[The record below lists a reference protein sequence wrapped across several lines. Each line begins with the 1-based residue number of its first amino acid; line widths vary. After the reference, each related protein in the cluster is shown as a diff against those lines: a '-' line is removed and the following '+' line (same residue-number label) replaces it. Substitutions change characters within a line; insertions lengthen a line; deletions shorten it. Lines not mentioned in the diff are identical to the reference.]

1 MQTLREKLYQT
12 SDFLYGVELVSIRG
26 TMAEQSAIKARKFAG
41 QLIECPQ
48 IDWISIT
55 DNAGGNPQLAP
66 VALAK
71 PILYS
76 GKETVIHLTCK
87 DLNRNGLESEA
98 WFLNSEGFHNILAMT
113 GDYPVTGNQGMAKP
127 VFDIDSVG
135 LITMLTK
142 MNRGFDVPR
151 HGSLKKSHQ
160 LEKTNFLIGA
170 VTTNFKLLEGEV
182 MPQYF
187 KLEKKVECGA
197 HFIINQIGYDSRK
210 IHELRLYM
218 DHHGMKET
226 PLIGNVYVL
235 SPKVAQL
242 FYEGKIPG
250 VVVTKELADSCIK
263 HGKSADHGK
272 AFFYELAAK
281 QIAIYKGLGYR
292 GAYLGGVHD
301 FSAIDKVLEIE
312 QTFSPDDWKQFVS
325 EINFSRPGEFF
336 FYSKDP
342 ETGLADAARRDT
354 NYKTKRKPVSINYYV
369 SKWMH
374 ETVFTRGR
382 GLAKLGEKACR
393 NAKDPNQGPKVMRA
407 VELVSKAVLFECK
420 DCGDC
425 SLPDIAYLCPESQ
438 CAKNQRNGPCGG
450 THDGLCEVN
459 GYGDCIWLRAY
470 NRLKKDGNEQHLLD
484 HSPVI
489 QNQGLRGTSA
499 WANHWLGLDHSAK
512 PADENITDETSS
524 APKKET
530 APQQERKE
538 KAEIIHTEKLIK

>member
-12 SDFLYGVELVSIRG
+12 ADFLYGVELVSIRG
-26 TMAEQSAIKARKFAG
+26 TMEEKSAVKARTFAG
-41 QLIECPQ
+41 HLIDCPQ

-71 PILYS
+71 PILYA

-98 WFLNSEGFHNILAMT
+98 WFLNSEGFYNILAMT

-135 LITMLTK
+135 LIALLNK
-142 MNRGFDVPR
+142 MNNGFDLPR
-151 HGSLKKSHQ
+151 NDSSGKPHQ
-160 LEKTNFLIGA
+160 LGKTKFLIGA

-182 MPQYF
+182 MPQYL

-197 HFIINQIGYDSRK
+197 NFIINQIGYDSRK

-218 DHHGMKET
+218 DNYGMKQT

-235 SPKVAQL
+235 NAKVAQI
-242 FYEGKIPG
+242 FYEGRMPG
-250 VVVTKELADSCIK
+250 VVVTKELLDQCTKYGQS
-263 HGKSADHGK
+263 GDHGK

-292 GAYLGGVHD
+292 GAYLGGAHD
-301 FSAIDKVLEIE
+301 FPAIEKVLDIE
-312 QTFSPDDWKQFVS
+312 RTFSPDDWKGFVS

-336 FYSKDP
+336 YYSKDSK
-342 ETGLADAARRDT
+342 TGLSDLSARDDT
-354 NYKTKRKPVSINYYV
+354 YKDKSKRVGLNYRF
-369 SKWMH
+369 SKWVH
-374 ETVFTRGR
+374 ENMFERGH
-382 GLAKLGEKACR
+382 GLARWGEKACR
-393 NAKDPNQGPKVMRA
+393 KSKDPSQGPKVMRA
-407 VELVSKAVLFECK
+407 VEHFSKSVLYECK

-450 THDGLCEVN
+450 THDGLCEVQ
-459 GYGDCIWLRAY
+459 GYGGCIWLRAY
-470 NRLKKDGNEQHLLD
+470 NRLKSDGTEQELLK
-484 HSPVI
+484 HAPVV

-499 WANHWLGLDHSAK
+499 WANNWLGLDHTSK
-512 PADENITDETSS
+512 EISDNSTMEINDVPVNDSEQDNNI
-524 APKKET
+524 KK
-530 APQQERKE
+530 AQE
-538 KAEIIHTEKLIK
+538 IHT